1 MLPFYKTLKFKF
13 IVLFTVFVIVLCSFS
28 AWLSV
33 TTMERSATEIFI
45 ENGLPLATKV
55 ADGIDPKG
63 FVRLASSLDPSDP
76 YYEPTRQWMLN
87 AKETIQ
93 CAFLYTMVRT
103 KDGRFLYVIDGSCPP
118 GDTENFSPI
127 GTEEDV
133 TGYGPEFL
141 RAFDSGAITFS
152 HLEYQTGWGWLL
164 SIYVPIKNAS
174 GAVIGIVGCDF
185 KGQTLRESI
194 VSFIWRQMFVTL
206 ACFLLGLAFVW
217 YLARLI
223 FSPVRMIAGPMR
235 EIASGAGD
243 LTREIPVHS
252 VNEISVLAGD
262 FNQFMRKLRAI
273 VLSIRES
280 VALLSRTGES
290 LKADSERTNAK
301 LSEFLE
307 DVAGIR
313 ELALRQ
319 DAMASET
326 FKEISSFEERM
337 QSLDAQVSAQAAALA
352 RAFEEIEAMA
362 AIVQKVSET
371 IEEISKQYGL
381 LVSDTEKGKE
391 IQEEV
396 AEKAGEIL
404 RDSEGLS
411 EANVIIRAIAD
422 QTSLLAMNAAI
433 EAAHAGESGKGFAVV
448 ADEIRKLAATSLDQS
463 TSISALLD
471 GIHALIAHI
480 VTAST
485 SSLESF
491 NGISEKITSIN
502 GMVTEVAGSME
513 AQNSGTRAVLG
524 TISSIKAACRSVTDE
539 SARISDESRVLS
551 QSVQDLKGAANEILS
566 KVERTRGCTDEMRE
580 ISGRLGVATVQNGKS
595 IDAVEEVVERFTV

>member
-13 IVLFTVFVIVLCSFS
+13 IALFTVFVIVLCSFS

-45 ENGLPLATKV
+45 ENGLPLAKKV
-55 ADGIDPKG
+55 ADGIDPEG
-63 FVRLASSLDPSDP
+63 FVRLSSSLDSADP
-76 YYEPTRQWMLN
+76 YYEPTRQWML
-87 AKETIQ
+87 KEKESIQ

-103 KDGRFLYVIDGSCPP
+103 KDGRFIYVIDGSCPP
-118 GDTENFSPI
+118 ADTENFSPI

-133 TGYGPEFL
+133 SGYGPEFR
-141 RAFDSGAITFS
+141 RAFDTGAITFS

-164 SIYVPIKNAS
+164 SIYVPIKDAS

-194 VSFIWRQMFVTL
+194 VGFVWRQVFVTL

-243 LTREIPVHS
+243 LTREIPAHS

-262 FNQFMRKLRAI
+262 FNQFMRKLRDI

-280 VALLSRTGES
+280 VVLLSRTGES

-337 QSLDAQVSAQAAALA
+337 RSLDAQVSTQATALA

-362 AIVQKVSET
+362 DIVQKVSGT
-371 IEEISKQYGL
+371 IGEISRQYGF
-381 LVSDTEKGKE
+381 LVSDTEQGKE

-404 RDSEGLS
+404 RNSEGLS

-471 GIHALIAHI
+471 GIHELIAHI
-480 VTAST
+480 VASST

-491 NGISEKITSIN
+491 NGISGKIATIN

-524 TISSIKAACRSVTDE
+524 TIGSIKASCRSVTDE
-539 SARISDESRVLS
+539 SARISDETRVLS
-551 QSVQDLKGAANEILS
+551 QSVQGLKGAANEILS
-566 KVERTRGCTDEMRE
+566 KVERTRGRTDEMRE
-580 ISGRLGVATVQNGKS
+580 ISGRLGVATAQNGKS
-595 IDAVEEVVERFTV
+595 IDAVEEVVGRFTV

>member
-28 AWLSV
+28 AWLSI

-45 ENGLPLATKV
+45 ENGLPLAKKV
-55 ADGIDPKG
+55 AVGIDPED
-63 FVRLASSLDPSDP
+63 FIRLSASLDSADP
-76 YYEPTRQWMLN
+76 YYEPTRQWMLKE
-87 AKETIQ
+87 KETIQ
-93 CAFLYTMVRT
+93 CAFLYTMIRT
-103 KDGRFLYVIDGSCPP
+103 KDNRFLYVIDGSCPP
-118 GDTENFSPI
+118 TDTENFSPI

-133 TGYGPEFL
+133 SGYGPEFL
-141 RAFDSGAITFS
+141 RAFDTGEITFS
-152 HLEYQTGWGWLL
+152 GLEYQSGWGWLL
-164 SIYVPIKNAS
+164 SIYVPIKDAS

-185 KGQTLRESI
+185 KGQTLHESI
-194 VSFIWRQMFVTL
+194 VGFIWRQAMVTL

-243 LTREIPVHS
+243 LTREIPVRS

-262 FNQFMRKLRAI
+262 FNQFMLKLRDI
-273 VLSIRES
+273 VLSIRDS
-280 VALLSRTGES
+280 VTTLSRTGES

-313 ELALRQ
+313 DLALRQ
-319 DAMASET
+319 DAMAGET

-337 QSLDAQVSAQAAALA
+337 RSLDAQVSAQAAALT

-362 AIVQKVSET
+362 VIVQKVSGM
-371 IEEISKQYGL
+371 IGEISRQYGF
-381 LVSDTEKGKE
+381 LVSDTEQGKD

-404 RDSEGLS
+404 RNSEGLS

-463 TSISALLD
+463 TSISELLE

-491 NGISEKITSIN
+491 NGISGKIALID

-513 AQNSGTRAVLG
+513 AQNSGTREVLE
-524 TISSIKAACRSVTDE
+524 TIGSMKASCRSVTDE
-539 SARISDESRVLS
+539 SSRISDEARVLS
-551 QSVQDLKGAANEILS
+551 QSVQGLKGAANEILS
-566 KVERTRGCTDEMRE
+566 KVERTRGRTDEMRE
-580 ISGRLGVATVQNGKS
+580 ISGRLDAATAQNGKS
-595 IDAVEEVVERFTV
+595 IDAVEDVVGRFTV